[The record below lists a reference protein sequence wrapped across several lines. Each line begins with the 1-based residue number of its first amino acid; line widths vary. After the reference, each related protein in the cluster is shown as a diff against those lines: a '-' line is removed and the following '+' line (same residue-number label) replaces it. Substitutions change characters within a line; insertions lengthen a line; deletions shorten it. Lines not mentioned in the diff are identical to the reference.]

1 MVVNAAGRASHG
13 LAWLAA
19 LGYPKPEQERVEI
32 ALAYTTCHF
41 RRDPADLNGDIV
53 AVIPPT
59 PTGKR
64 GGVIA
69 AQEGDRW
76 TVTLTSHF
84 GHSAPMDPDGFR
96 EYARTLPSPD
106 IYEVIRNAEPVD
118 EPQTARFPAS
128 LRQRYERLDRFPVGY
143 LVFGYAICNF
153 NPIYGQGMSVAAL
166 QAIALRQSLQRHA
179 PARLAK
185 AFFSAAAKV
194 VDIPWSIVVG
204 NDLRMPEA
212 VGQRTVG
219 MRFANWYIAKLHKA
233 AHRDAVLSLAFHRV
247 ANLLEPPPSLMHPR
261 LVWRV
266 AKASIGEVIDVRGR
280 RIQRASI
287 GKRAAPFGHGS
298 VGGAEP

>member
-1 MVVNAAGRASHG
+1 MAGRAG
-13 LAWLAA
+13 LSEAGPGA
-19 LGYPKPEQERVEI
+19 
-32 ALAYTTCHF
+32 
-41 RRDPADLNGDIV
+41 NGDIV

-84 GHSAPMDPDGFR
+84 GHSAPMDLEGFR
-96 EYARTLPSPD
+96 ECARTLPFPD

-143 LVFGYAICNF
+143 LVFGDAICSF

-166 QAIALRQSLQRHA
+166 QAIVLRPRHSSRPPPRSSTPHGA
-179 PARLAK
+179 
-185 AFFSAAAKV
+185 S
-194 VDIPWSIVVG
+194 SMG

-233 AHRDAVLSLAFHRV
+233 AHLDAVLSLAFHRV
-247 ANLLEPPPSLMHPR
+247 APPSLMHPR

-266 AKASIGEVIDVRGR
+266 AKASIGAVIDGRGR
-280 RIQRASI
+280 RIERASI
-287 GKRAAPFGHGS
+287 GKRAAPFGHGL
-298 VGGAEP
+298 GWWC